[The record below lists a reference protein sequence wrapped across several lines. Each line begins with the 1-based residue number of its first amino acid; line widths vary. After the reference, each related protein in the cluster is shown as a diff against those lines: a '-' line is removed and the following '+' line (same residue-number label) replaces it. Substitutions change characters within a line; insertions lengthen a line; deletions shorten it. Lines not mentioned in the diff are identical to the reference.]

1 MSLNGNAAKPVS
13 LRRVLSLPWLVF
25 YGVGVTIGAGIFALI
40 AVIIGIAG
48 DHAPL
53 AFLVAGGVAGFTGF
67 SYAVL
72 ASAFPRAAGEAI
84 FVKTGIGEIAG
95 RIVGYGVIAVAITSS
110 AVIALA
116 FARYVESFS
125 GLPES
130 LSLIV
135 ILVLLSAVA
144 MAGVRESVAF
154 AAVIT
159 VLEVG
164 TLLIVIAA
172 GMPMAL
178 ASDALPRM
186 FSLPADWSVWSA
198 VFGGA
203 FVAFF
208 AFIGFEDIENM
219 AEETRDPSRAIPLAI
234 ILTLVISVAIYAAVA
249 IVAAAYPDRAGL
261 VASKAPLS
269 DLFAAVTGWPGAP
282 VAVMA
287 SVAMVNGILVQIV
300 MASRVIYGM
309 SREGML
315 PERLGALHATR
326 QTPVRAIVF
335 IGVAIAAL
343 GLFVPLLQLAEL
355 TSLVMLLIFTAVN
368 LSLFLIGRQAGA
380 PVRLARWRYWGLGGA
395 IVSLALA
402 VSELVG

>member
-1 MSLNGNAAKPVS
+1 MTKETQPVS

-40 AVIIGIAG
+40 AEIVGVAG

-53 AFLVAGGVAGFTGF
+53 AFLVAGAVAGFTGF

-72 ASAFPRAAGEAI
+72 SSAFPRAAGEAI
-84 FVKTGIGEIAG
+84 FVKTGIGEMAG
-95 RIVGYGVIAVAITSS
+95 RLTGYGVIAVAITSS

-116 FARYVESFS
+116 FARYVGSFS
-125 GLPES
+125 GLPEP
-130 LSLIV
+130 LSLV
-135 ILVLLSAVA
+135 VVLALLSGVA

-154 AAVIT
+154 AALIT
-159 VLEVG
+159 LLEAG
-164 TLLIVIAA
+164 TLIVIIAA
-172 GMPMAL
+172 GAPMAL
-178 ASDALPRM
+178 SSDALPRM
-186 FSLPADWSVWSA
+186 FSVPADWPMWSA

-219 AEETRDPSRAIPLAI
+219 AEETREPSRTIPLAI
-234 ILTLVISVAIYAAVA
+234 VLTLVISVAIYALVA
-249 IVAAAYPDRAGL
+249 IVAAAYPERAAL

-269 DLFAAVTGWPGAP
+269 DLFASVTGWPGAP
-282 VAVMA
+282 IAVMA

-315 PERLGALHATR
+315 PESAGTLHATR
-326 QTPVRAIVF
+326 QTPVRAIAMLSL
-335 IGVAIAAL
+335 AIAAL
-343 GLFVPLLQLAEL
+343 GLFVPLLRLAEL
-355 TSLVMLLIFTAVN
+355 TSFVMLLIFTAVN
-368 LSLFLIGRQAGA
+368 LSLFLIGRRADA
-380 PVRLARWRYWGLGGA
+380 PARLARWRYWGLGGA

-402 VSELVG
+402 VSELAA

>member
-1 MSLNGNAAKPVS
+1 MGMMTNETQQAG

-40 AVIIGIAG
+40 AEIVGIAG

-53 AFLVAGGVAGFTGF
+53 AFLVAGGVAAFTGF

-84 FVKTGIGEIAG
+84 FVKNGIGEMAG
-95 RIVGYGVIAVAITSS
+95 RIIGYGVIAVAITSS

-125 GLPES
+125 GLPEPMS
-130 LSLIV
+130 LV
-135 ILVLLSAVA
+135 VVLVLLSGVA

-154 AAVIT
+154 AAIIT
-159 VLEVG
+159 VLEAG
-164 TLLIVIAA
+164 TLLIVIVA
-172 GMPMAL
+172 GAPMAL
-178 ASDALPRM
+178 SSEALPRLLA
-186 FSLPADWSVWSA
+186 LPSDGTMWTA

-219 AEETRDPSRAIPLAI
+219 AEETRDAARTIPLAI
-234 ILTLVISVAIYAAVA
+234 ILTLVISVAIYVAVA
-249 IVAAAYPDRAGL
+249 VVAAAYPDRAQL
-261 VASKAPLS
+261 VASKAPLA
-269 DLFAAVTGWPGAP
+269 DLFAAITGWPGTP
-282 VAVMA
+282 IAVMA
-287 SVAMVNGILVQIV
+287 SIAMVNGILVQIV

-309 SREGML
+309 SREAML
-315 PERLGALHATR
+315 PEAIGRLHASR
-326 QTPVRAIVF
+326 QTPVRAIAMLS
-335 IGVAIAAL
+335 VAIAGM

-355 TSLVMLLIFTAVN
+355 TSFVMLLIFTAVN
-368 LSLFLIGRQAGA
+368 LSLFLIGRRADA
-380 PVRLARWRYWGLGGA
+380 PAKLRRWRWWGLGGA
-395 IVSLALA
+395 VVSLGLA
-402 VSELVG
+402 VSELIA